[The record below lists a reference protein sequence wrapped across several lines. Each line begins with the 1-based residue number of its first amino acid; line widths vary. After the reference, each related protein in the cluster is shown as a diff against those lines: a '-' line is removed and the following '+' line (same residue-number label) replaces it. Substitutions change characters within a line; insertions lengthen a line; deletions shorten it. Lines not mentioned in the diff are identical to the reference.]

1 MEALEYVFGLAAGLF
16 TGLLPG
22 LHPNTLASI
31 IAYMPV
37 SDEAKAFLIVGM
49 AAANLITAFITAIF
63 FGIPD
68 ESTVVTV
75 LPAHRMTLAG
85 RGLTALRIVLFSAVS
100 SAILSF
106 LLFIPS
112 LEAFTIIYPALKD
125 LLKYIVLFLS
135 ALMVARSRNPP
146 AAFAIFIT
154 AGLLGLCSLNFGL
167 ADPFMPLF
175 SGMFAVAS
183 LLSISKAKI
192 PAQKKEERM
201 ENKIVQYILLGVFLG
216 FFADLLPAISS
227 PAQVASLATAFI
239 PIETV
244 GYLAMITAIGVSQS
258 FFSFSTLVSID
269 KSRVGTTAWLSKF
282 ADISSQ
288 PLFFAVLFL
297 FGILLV
303 SLLLYALRSRI
314 TSLVV
319 LNSRALGVILIIYL
333 VAICFIING
342 FFGLLIMLL
351 SSILGYLALL
361 TDVERTNLMGAVIV
375 PTLLLLFR
383 VFLF

>member
-1 MEALEYVFGLAAGLF
+1 MEALEYFFGLAAGLF

-22 LHPNTLASI
+22 LHPNTLSSI
-31 IAYMPV
+31 IAQMPV
-37 SDEAKAFLIVGM
+37 GDEAKAFLIVGM
-49 AAANLITAFITAIF
+49 AAANLVTAFIAAIF

-68 ESTVVTV
+68 QSAVVAV

-106 LLFIPS
+106 LLFMPS
-112 LEAFTIIYPALKD
+112 LEAFAIVYPALKD

-135 ALMVARSRNPP
+135 ALMIARSRNPP
-146 AAFAIFIT
+146 AAFAIFIA
-154 AGLLGLCSLNFGL
+154 AGLLGCCSLNFGL

-183 LLSISKAKI
+183 LLSISRAKL
-192 PAQKKEERM
+192 PVQKKEERM
-201 ENKIVQYILLGVFLG
+201 EGKTMHYVVLGVFLG

-227 PAQVASLATAFI
+227 PAQVASLASAFI
-239 PIETV
+239 PLETI
-244 GYLAMITAIGVSQS
+244 GYLAMITAISVSQL

-282 ADISSQ
+282 ANILSQ
-288 PLFFAVLFL
+288 PLFFAALFL
-297 FGILLV
+297 FGVLLV
-303 SLLLYALRSRI
+303 SLLLYVLRSRI
-314 TSLVV
+314 TSLAV
-319 LNSRALGVILIIYL
+319 LNSRALGIILIIYL
-333 VAICFIING
+333 VAVCFIING
-342 FFGLLIMLL
+342 FFGLLVMLL
-351 SSILGYLALL
+351 SSILGYLALRGN
-361 TDVERTNLMGAVIV
+361 VERTHLMGAVIV